1 MLQTARKH
9 GRGRTVHISRAE
21 MGELGAEWIYRTRP
35 NHTIWKYVITGMRG
49 VGEFT
54 PDIYGI
60 SGTSSL
66 YVRIVATRGD
76 FVRLLREHG
85 DGGFRYGYGSYRY
98 FMSPKGV
105 VCGDAPSGWGV
116 VEYDEGGSAF
126 SIVRESEEFD
136 NNYRMDMMTVCSF
149 MAGIGIKSR
158 VYCVGG
164 GDRSSGDA
172 EK

>member
-1 MLQTARKH
+1 MSQTAGKYWRRH
-9 GRGRTVHISRAE
+9 TVHISRAE
-21 MGELGAEWIYRTRP
+21 MGELGAEWVYRARP
-35 NHTIWKYVITGMRG
+35 NHTIWKYVIAGMRG
-49 VGEFT
+49 VGDLT

-66 YVRIVATRGD
+66 YVRVVTTRGD

-98 FMSPKGV
+98 FMCPKGV

-116 VEYDEGGSAF
+116 VEYDEGAF
-126 SIVRESEEFD
+126 GMVRESEEFD

-149 MAGIGIKSR
+149 MASIGIESR
-158 VYCVGG
+158 VYGVGG
-164 GDRSSGDA
+164 GGRGSGEA
-172 EK
+172 GK